1 MSAARDTTEPT
12 EAARPLDAESAAWLR
27 ALKGGGPA
35 REQAVDRL
43 HALLLR
49 VARFE
54 AARRRTRLPD
64 TVLTEMDDL
73 CVQAASDALMA
84 VLKKLDTFRGLAR
97 FTTWAAK
104 FAILELSTRFR
115 RQLWRGRPVE
125 PDPAI
130 WEQLPTALPS
140 ALHGIEQRELLAA
153 LGRAVRES
161 LTERQ
166 RMVFQAAVIDEVPID
181 VLAERLESNRGA
193 IYKSLHD
200 ARRKLRR
207 ALTAGGYLEGVAG

>member
-1 MSAARDTTEPT
+1 MSATGGAREPT
-12 EAARPLDAESAAWLR
+12 GAAGSMDAESAAWLS
-27 ALKGGGPA
+27 ALRSTGPA
-35 REQAVDRL
+35 RDRAVDQL
-43 HALLLR
+43 HALLLK

-64 TVLTEMDDL
+64 AVLTEIDDL

-84 VLKKLDTFRGLAR
+84 VLQKLDTFRGLAR

-125 PDPAI
+125 PDPTI
-130 WEQLPTALPS
+130 WERLPTAMPS
-140 ALHGIEQRELLAA
+140 ALHGIEQRELIAA
-153 LGRAVRES
+153 LGRAVQES

-166 RMVFQAAVIDEVPID
+166 RTVFQAAVIDEVPID

-200 ARRKLRR
+200 ARRKLRQT
-207 ALTAGGYLEGVAG
+207 LTAGGYLEGVPG